1 MSETLLL
8 LLLIALSLNFVL
20 GLWFAFKPQVLVK
33 KEKEPVKVIE
43 KDKEESKEEVVWE
56 PGWVAR
62 AGPPPFQSETKSTD
76 TEPFAYMG
84 PMDYAPLF

>member
-20 GLWFAFKPQVLVK
+20 GLWFAFKPQILPK
-33 KEKEPVKVIE
+33 KEREPVKVLE
-43 KDKEESKEEVVWE
+43 KEEKEDKEEVVWE

-62 AGPPPFQSETKSTD
+62 AGPPPFQSEARNTD
-76 TEPFAYMG
+76 TEPFAYVG
-84 PMDYAPLF
+84 PTAYAPLF

>member
-20 GLWFAFKPQVLVK
+20 GLWFAFKPQVQPQ

-43 KDKEESKEEVVWE
+43 VKEKKEDKEVVWE

-62 AGPPPFQSETKSTD
+62 AGPPPFQSITRSTEI
-76 TEPFAYMG
+76 EPFAYVG
-84 PMDYAPLF
+84 PMGYAPLF

>member
-43 KDKEESKEEVVWE
+43 VKEKEEDKEAVWE

-62 AGPPPFQSETKSTD
+62 AGPPPFQSITRSTA
-76 TEPFAYMG
+76 TEPFAYTESMS
-84 PMDYAPLF
+84 YAPLF

>member
-20 GLWFAFKPQVLVK
+20 GLWFAFKPQILVK

-43 KDKEESKEEVVWE
+43 VKEKEEDKEVVWE

-62 AGPPPFQSETKSTD
+62 AGPPPFQSITRSKDMEPLAY
-76 TEPFAYMG
+76 TESMS
-84 PMDYAPLF
+84 YAPLF